1 MPNRKLCALITLSFS
16 SLILL
21 AATQIWAHQSEVL
34 DSASDS
40 QNQGRTKM
48 NDGVTQESP
57 FACNVAGLTTEQ
69 RQRYQVLA
77 KKLQSTKQEI
87 REIAD
92 GYAMRFA
99 VEASTIQD
107 LAEFITYER
116 LCCPFFDLELVLE
129 REGGP
134 AWLRLRGREGVKEF
148 IRSEFGIQ

>member
-1 MPNRKLCALITLSFS
+1 MSNRKLRMLTTLSVLS
-16 SLILL
+16 MILL
-21 AATQIWAHQSEVL
+21 AATRTAAPQGDVL
-34 DSASDS
+34 DAATDS
-40 QNQGRTKM
+40 QNQGKTKM
-48 NDGVTQESP
+48 NDGVTRESP

-69 RQRYQVLA
+69 RLRYQVLA

-87 REIAD
+87 RELTD
-92 GYAMRFA
+92 GYAIRFP

-107 LAEFITYER
+107 LAEFISYER